1 MPVSRVVV
9 READDDMTGTG
20 PNGSQPVE
28 SLVVTEPRGLATAL
42 LDTEEQRQSP
52 ARGSE
57 EVLFADELLPGVGG
71 EEMSLRDGLEK
82 GGRATLIVLTL
93 LASLDQLSNS
103 GLSVLAPNI
112 RDTLHVSNGVIV
124 FIASAAGGFLVL
136 GALPMGWLADRY
148 KRPPIIAWAS
158 LAFAGFLAVCGLA
171 VNAFMLFWTE
181 LGLGVSKANTISVQW
196 SLIADQYP
204 IGVRGRISAVLN
216 FGTQTATALS
226 PVLMAGIAT
235 IAGGAA
241 GWRWSFIILAIPVA
255 IVAVFAF
262 RLPEP
267 VRGQYEKASVLGAVI
282 DDTDPAPISI
292 EAAFARIRRVKTLM
306 SAIIGFA
313 ALGFGLFTVPVLAN
327 LFLQQQ
333 YHLDTFYR
341 GLIATIGASCAL
353 VVLPFVGRRYDR
365 LYRSDPSKAVALLGI
380 MILPAAVLTP
390 IQYFMPNWV
399 LYMLIGI
406 PQIILFT
413 AAFTMCGPVFQ
424 SVLPYRLRGLGSALG
439 AIYIFFVGA
448 TGGALIAAFLINQ
461 FNARVA
467 VIGIMVPAT
476 LIGGIFIIRSSFS
489 IRGDLSLVVSELR
502 EELSEHERQAQDP
515 DRIPVLQVR
524 DVDFSYGNVQV
535 LHNVR
540 FEIRRGEV
548 LALLGTNGAGKS
560 SLLRV
565 VAGLGTPSRGV
576 VRLNGRTITYVSPEQ
591 RTKLGI
597 HMLPGGKSVFPTMTV
612 AQNLQMGAYAYRKD
626 REDRDRRIA
635 RVLDL
640 FPALAAKMSDRAD
653 SLSGGQQQMLGLARA
668 LLHDPEI
675 LLIDELSLGLAP
687 VAVQE
692 LLAVLERLRDQGL
705 TIVVVEQSVDV
716 ALSIAD
722 RAVFMEKGEV
732 RFEGL
737 AQDLRERDD
746 LLRAVFLGE
755 GGG

>member
-1 MPVSRVVV
+1 MSGVVV
-9 READDDMTGTG
+9 RQTDDDMTRTG
-20 PNGSQPVE
+20 PNGNQPVE

-52 ARGSE
+52 AGGSE

-71 EEMSLRDGLEK
+71 EEMSLRDGLQK

-267 VRGQYEKASVLGAVI
+267 VRGQYEKTSVLGAVI

-341 GLIATIGASCAL
+341 GLIATIGATCAL
-353 VVLPFVGRRYDR
+353 IVLPFVGRGYDR

-399 LYMLIGI
+399 LYMIVGI

-467 VIGIMVPAT
+467 VIAIMVPAT
-476 LIGGIFIIRSSFS
+476 LIGGSFIIRSSFS

-515 DRIPVLQVR
+515 DRIPVLQVK

-535 LHNVR
+535 LHSVG

-612 AQNLQMGAYAYRKD
+612 AQNLQMGAYAYRND

-640 FPALAAKMSDRAD
+640 FPVLAAKRSDRAD

>member
-1 MPVSRVVV
+1 VSSVGANGQQPEIGPDEAPV
-9 READDDMTGTG
+9 
-20 PNGSQPVE
+20 
-28 SLVVTEPRGLATAL
+28 PRGLATAVV
-42 LDTEEQRQSP
+42 DMEIERHTQNP
-52 ARGSE
+52 ASDD
-57 EVLFADELLPGVGG
+57 VLFADDLLPGVGG
-71 EEMSLRDGLEK
+71 EELSLREGLRK
-82 GGRATLIVLTL
+82 GGTRTLVVLIL
-93 LASLDQLSNS
+93 LSSLDQLSNS

-112 RDTLHVSNGVIV
+112 RDTLHVSNGAIV
-124 FIASAAGGFLVL
+124 LIASAAGGFLVL
-136 GALPMGWLADRY
+136 GALPMGWLADHFR
-148 KRPPIIAWAS
+148 RPPIIAWAS
-158 LAFAGFLAVCGLA
+158 LAFAATLAVCGLA
-171 VNAFMLFWTE
+171 VNAFMLFWAE
-181 LGLGVSKANTISVQW
+181 LGVGVSKANTISVQW

-204 IGVRGRISAVLN
+204 IGVRGRISAAIN
-216 FGTQTATALS
+216 FGTQTAGAFS

-235 IAGGAA
+235 LAGGTA
-241 GWRWSFIILAIPVA
+241 GWRWAFIVLAIPVA
-255 IVAVFAF
+255 VVALFAV

-267 VRGQYEKASVLGAVI
+267 VRGQFEKASVLGTVI
-282 DDTDPAPISI
+282 DDAEPAPVSM

-313 ALGFGLFTVPVLAN
+313 ALGFGLFTGPVLAN

-333 YHLDTFYR
+333 YHLDTFSR
-341 GLIATIGASCAL
+341 GLVATISASCAL
-353 VVLPFVGRRYDR
+353 VVIPMIGRRYDR

-380 MILPAAVLTP
+380 MIMPAALLTP

-399 LYMLIGI
+399 LYMIVGI

-439 AIYIFFVGA
+439 AIYIFFIGA

-467 VIGIMVPAT
+467 IITIMVPAT
-476 LIGGIFIIRSSFS
+476 LIGGFFIVRSSFS
-489 IRGDLSLVVSELR
+489 IRRDLSLVVSELR
-502 EELSEHERQAQDP
+502 EEMAEHERQLTEP
-515 DRIPVLQVR
+515 DRIPVLQVK

-535 LHNVR
+535 LHGVG
-540 FEIRRGEV
+540 FEVRRGEV

-560 SLLRV
+560 SALRV

-597 HMLPGGKSVFPTMTV
+597 HMLPGGKSVFPTMSV
-612 AQNLQMGAYAYRKD
+612 AQNLEMGAFAYRKD
-626 REDRDRRIA
+626 RADRDRRIS
-635 RVLDL
+635 RVYGL
-640 FPALAAKMSDRAD
+640 FPILQAKQADRAD

-675 LLIDELSLGLAP
+675 LLVDELSLGLAP

-692 LLAVLERLRDQGL
+692 LLVVLERLRSEGL

-737 AQDLRERDD
+737 AQDLLERDD

>member
-1 MPVSRVVV
+1 MSSVGANGQQPEIGPD
-9 READDDMTGTG
+9 EA
-20 PNGSQPVE
+20 PA
-28 SLVVTEPRGLATAL
+28 PRGLATAVV
-42 LDTEEQRQSP
+42 EMEIERQTQNP
-52 ARGSE
+52 ASDD
-57 EVLFADELLPGVGG
+57 VLFADDLLPGVGG
-71 EEMSLRDGLEK
+71 EELSLRDGLRK
-82 GGRATLIVLTL
+82 GGTGTLVVLIL
-93 LASLDQLSNS
+93 LSSLDQLSNS

-112 RDTLHVSNGVIV
+112 RDTLHVSNGAIV
-124 FIASAAGGFLVL
+124 LIASAAGGFLVL
-136 GALPMGWLADRY
+136 GALPMGWLADHFR
-148 KRPPIIAWAS
+148 RPPIIAWAS
-158 LAFAGFLAVCGLA
+158 LAFAAMLAVCGLA
-171 VNAFMLFWTE
+171 VNAFMLFWAE
-181 LGLGVSKANTISVQW
+181 LGVGVSKANTISVQW

-204 IGVRGRISAVLN
+204 IGVRGRISAAIN
-216 FGTQTATALS
+216 FGTQTAGALS

-235 IAGGAA
+235 LAGGTA
-241 GWRWSFIILAIPVA
+241 GWRWAFIVLAIPVA
-255 IVAVFAF
+255 VVALFAF

-267 VRGQYEKASVLGAVI
+267 VRGQFEKASVLGTVI
-282 DDTDPAPISI
+282 DDADPAPVSM

-313 ALGFGLFTVPVLAN
+313 ALGFGLFTGPVLAN

-333 YHLDTFYR
+333 YHLDTFSR
-341 GLIATIGASCAL
+341 GLVATISASCAL
-353 VVLPFVGRRYDR
+353 VVIPMIGRRYDR

-380 MILPAAVLTP
+380 MIMPAALLTP

-399 LYMLIGI
+399 LYMIVGI

-439 AIYIFFVGA
+439 AIYIFFIGA

-467 VIGIMVPAT
+467 IITIMVPAT
-476 LIGGIFIIRSSFS
+476 LIGGFFIVRSSFS
-489 IRGDLSLVVSELR
+489 IRRDLSLVVSELR
-502 EELSEHERQAQDP
+502 EEMAEHERQLAEP
-515 DRIPVLQVR
+515 DRIPVLQVK

-535 LHNVR
+535 LHGVG
-540 FEIRRGEV
+540 FEVRRGEV

-560 SLLRV
+560 SALRV

-597 HMLPGGKSVFPTMTV
+597 HMLPGGKSVFPTMSV
-612 AQNLQMGAYAYRKD
+612 AQNLEMGAFAYRKD
-626 REDRDRRIA
+626 RADRDRRIT
-635 RVLDL
+635 RVYDL
-640 FPALAAKMSDRAD
+640 FPILQAKKADRAD

-675 LLIDELSLGLAP
+675 LLVDELSLGLAP

-692 LLAVLERLRDQGL
+692 LLVVLERLCSEGL

-716 ALSIAD
+716 ALSIAE

-737 AQDLRERDD
+737 AQDLLERDD